1 MDTLFENRTDAGR
14 RLAEILRAYA
24 GRSDLIVLGLPRG
37 GVPVAYE
44 VARALEAPL
53 DLLIV
58 RKLGTPGNPEL
69 AMGAIASGGASV
81 LNRDV
86 VSLYRI
92 SDEVIEKVT
101 AKERQELERRE
112 QLYRG
117 DRPYPELE
125 NRCIIVVDDGI
136 ATGAT
141 IRAGLAA
148 LRRKNPACIVVA
160 VPVAPSDTLERL
172 RAEVD
177 EVVCLTTPMPFFAVG
192 QAYRDFSQTTD
203 DEVREILA
211 RSWGEPLS

>member
-14 RLAEILRAYA
+14 QLAQALGAYA
-24 GRSDLIVLGLPRG
+24 GRSDLIVLALPRG

-44 VARALEAPL
+44 VARALKAPL

-86 VSLYRI
+86 VSIYRI
-92 SDEVIEKVT
+92 SDEVIENAA

-112 QLYRG
+112 RLYRG
-117 DRPYPELE
+117 DRPYPDIE

-141 IRAGLAA
+141 MRAGLAA
-148 LRRKNPACIVVA
+148 LRQRNPACVVVA
-160 VPVAPSDTLERL
+160 VPLAPTDTVERL

-177 EVVCLTTPMPFFAVG
+177 EVVCLMTPEPFFAVG
-192 QAYRDFSQTTD
+192 QGYRDFSQTTD
-203 DEVREILA
+203 DEVREILTRA
-211 RSWGEPLS
+211 WGETSD

>member
-14 RLAEILRAYA
+14 RLAEALRAYA
-24 GRSDLIVLGLPRG
+24 GRCDVIVLALPRG

-44 VARALEAPL
+44 VARALNAPL

-69 AMGAIASGGASV
+69 AMGAIASGDASV

-86 VSLYRI
+86 ISLYRI
-92 SDEVIEKVT
+92 SGEIIEQVT
-101 AKERQELERRE
+101 ANERQELERRE
-112 QLYRG
+112 RLYRG

-160 VPVAPSDTLERL
+160 VPVAPTDTLERL

-177 EVVCLTTPMPFFAVG
+177 DVVCLTTPTPFFAVG